1 MIGGRHSLPPLLPT
15 SCWSTLFLEG
25 ESVNPE
31 IQIFVSCPC
40 EQVTAEVGSGAA
52 SKNRIPYIL
61 AEVKL
66 RNVVFSV
73 A

>member
-1 MIGGRHSLPPLLPT
+1 MAVTLFPP
-15 SCWSTLFLEG
+15 CWSTLFLEG